1 MRTDVR
7 PISGL
12 TEEERAA
19 LRSLAVAVYS
29 PEVEAAWP
37 GRLIEW
43 AARQSSVIVWDD
55 TGGQALAHAGLLT
68 RQARWND
75 GHLKVGGVGG
85 VMTHP
90 EFRGRGFAS
99 AAVNHCVQFFREQGD
114 IDFGL
119 LVCEP
124 HLVPFYE
131 RLGWRF
137 FSGELFVAQHGKTTK
152 FTLCGTMTIP
162 VRLQAELS
170 GTIDLL
176 GPPW

>member
-1 MRTDVR
+1 MNVR
-7 PISGL
+7 PVSGL
-12 TEEERAA
+12 TDEERAA
-19 LRSLAVAVYS
+19 LRSLGSAVYP

-37 GRLIEW
+37 GRQIEW
-43 AARQSSVIVWDD
+43 ATRQWSVIVWND
-55 TGGQALAHAGLLT
+55 TGGQALAHAGIVI

-75 GHLKVGGVGG
+75 GDVKIGGVGG

-99 AAVNHCVQFFREQGD
+99 AAVNRCVQFFREQGD

-124 HLVPFYE
+124 HVVPFYG
-131 RLGWRF
+131 RLGWQVF
-137 FSGELFVAQHGKTTK
+137 PGDLIVKQHGETTK
-152 FTLCGTMTIP
+152 FTPSGSMTYP
-162 VRLQAELS
+162 LRLQADL